1 MILVSSKCDG
11 DDVFKRFR
19 FRHENLLFKRFRS
32 SASVSWRI
40 TAAECIP
47 AFLRGCKPAWA
58 RAADSAAT
66 ASPPP
71 ATRRLGTSEK
81 PYISPDPAA
90 RHGVRGATRAAIP
103 FATSQHCRRRRGACK
118 HALEDALL
126 DVQRTL
132 SAPPAAPSPPHP
144 VAACSPLRET
154 LRQSCMT
161 AR

>member
-1 MILVSSKCDG
+1 MVMTSSRDFDSDMKISSSRDFDPVHRCPGASLRLNAYPHFCG
-11 DDVFKRFR
+11 DVNQRGPA
-19 FRHENLLFKRFRS
+19 LLIRQRQ
-32 SASVSWRI
+32 R
-40 TAAECIP
+40 
-47 AFLRGCKPAWA
+47 R
-58 RAADSAAT
+58 
-66 ASPPP
+66 PPL

-103 FATSQHCRRRRGACK
+103 TATSQHCRRRRGACK
-118 HALEDALL
+118 HALEDTLL

-154 LRQSCMT
+154 VRRSCMT